1 MVINEVSRSVGG
13 EWRNHLVFEPGV
25 NVIVGER
32 NTGKTKWMETIDYLM
47 GDEIS
52 AEQRATDDIFAKYD
66 SARMVVIVNNTKMEV
81 ERRWRQ
87 EGVIS
92 KVYVNGEAISLKDYR
107 TLLMDMLKIPI
118 VHYPQG
124 DPYGPRTWP
133 ELGWRSLFRHI
144 YRRQRFWSEIADK
157 QPESEQHACLMQFL
171 GVAEKL
177 FSQDFGNLVRQQK
190 RISELETQRDQFMSM
205 LQEIARE
212 LVDAKELGV
221 ALTPQSIDSAIARL
235 RSESDRLQAERAE
248 LLRSLRESAIKPR
261 GASRSVTEELTD
273 GLVRLQK
280 GEEAVLSALEKTRT
294 RLDEVQEFRR
304 LILEEKSR
312 MERAQ
317 AGGEVLT
324 NLKITHCPACDQELQ
339 PAPPEN
345 NKCYLCEQDISDISM
360 SNKRLEFELE
370 QLEVQQSEADDM
382 VKALLD
388 ETDRLRGERDR
399 LADERTRLEQAL
411 VPVRAATA
419 AILPPEVAVYDVET
433 GRAQEKVRQ
442 LERIRTSLGKRELLS
457 EEIKRIQHEV
467 GTLEAKVAEKTSQI
481 DFADRSDAFADGM
494 NTYLNRMT
502 EAEPGAWIQKAVD
515 VIFSERSFAF
525 KVGPSTWSTK
535 LGGTLTLYFLLSYH
549 YALLTLTK
557 HASYN
562 YPGLALID
570 LPAEMLD
577 GSSVADKENFVMIP
591 FVKLLADEA
600 MKGSQLIAAGSAFEG
615 LNGAHRIELTEVW
628 K

>member
-190 RISELETQRDQFMSM
+190 RIS
-205 LQEIARE
+205 
-212 LVDAKELGV
+212 
-221 ALTPQSIDSAIARL
+221 
-235 RSESDRLQAERAE
+235 
-248 LLRSLRESAIKPR
+248 
-261 GASRSVTEELTD
+261 
-273 GLVRLQK
+273 
-280 GEEAVLSALEKTRT
+280 
-294 RLDEVQEFRR
+294 
-304 LILEEKSR
+304 
-312 MERAQ
+312 
-317 AGGEVLT
+317 
-324 NLKITHCPACDQELQ
+324 
-339 PAPPEN
+339 
-345 NKCYLCEQDISDISM
+345 
-360 SNKRLEFELE
+360 
-370 QLEVQQSEADDM
+370 
-382 VKALLD
+382 
-388 ETDRLRGERDR
+388 
-399 LADERTRLEQAL
+399 
-411 VPVRAATA
+411 
-419 AILPPEVAVYDVET
+419 
-433 GRAQEKVRQ
+433 
-442 LERIRTSLGKRELLS
+442 
-457 EEIKRIQHEV
+457 
-467 GTLEAKVAEKTSQI
+467 
-481 DFADRSDAFADGM
+481 
-494 NTYLNRMT
+494 
-502 EAEPGAWIQKAVD
+502 
-515 VIFSERSFAF
+515 
-525 KVGPSTWSTK
+525 
-535 LGGTLTLYFLLSYH
+535 
-549 YALLTLTK
+549 
-557 HASYN
+557 
-562 YPGLALID
+562 
-570 LPAEMLD
+570 
-577 GSSVADKENFVMIP
+577 
-591 FVKLLADEA
+591 
-600 MKGSQLIAAGSAFEG
+600 
-615 LNGAHRIELTEVW
+615 
-628 K
+628 